1 MDMHRLMGR
10 VLLTLPMAA
19 MAIPMP
25 AQASLDLFAL
35 ITKDKDITVTQRVQ
49 ITKDIRIAVILDPN
63 QRYAGAAE
71 ADALSN
77 QLNERNVVEG
87 NFKVTP
93 PLKPAY
99 GINRHALIERSINT
113 NSGIVGVNQ
122 DVGNMVNQGNVV
134 AVALTTTPG
143 GTVSVPGV
151 GTRAVGSVTNSQ
163 AEADQINRFNR
174 EVQREVIRRDAN
186 GQGIFTPDRS
196 AAIDGSINS
205 NSGVVGVNQNSG
217 NMNNQLNKLALAI
230 GPGSKVALSE
240 AALGQVNTNNRVD
253 EVETVRDNRISGSV
267 NQNSGIVG
275 VNQSSGN
282 MNNQA
287 SVVSMAV
294 LTSRVAITTP

>member
-25 AQASLDLFAL
+25 ADASLDLFAR
-35 ITKDKDITVTQRVQ
+35 ITKVKDIQVVQTVR
-49 ITKDIRIAVILDPN
+49 INKDIFIRVRLVQEYN
-63 QRYAGAAE
+63 GAAE
-71 ADALSN
+71 ADAVSN
-77 QLNERNVVEG
+77 QLNTANDVMG
-87 NFKVTP
+87 NIDGNP
-93 PLKPAY
+93 NNPAY
-99 GINRHALIERSINT
+99 GINRHAVIRDSINR

-134 AVALTTTPG
+134 AVALT
-143 GTVSVPGV
+143 VSPS
-151 GTRAVGSVTNSQ
+151 SVTNSQ
-163 AEADQINRFNR
+163 AEADQVNVRNNVIHLENFSRDRF
-174 EVQREVIRRDAN
+174 
-186 GQGIFTPDRS
+186 DRS
-196 AAIDGSINS
+196 ATIENSIDGNT
-205 NSGVVGVNQNSG
+205 GVVGVNQNSG

-240 AALGQVNTNNRVD
+240 AALGQVNTDNRVT
-253 EVETVRDNRISGSV
+253 EVATNRFDRITNSI
-267 NQNSGIVG
+267 NNNSGIVG